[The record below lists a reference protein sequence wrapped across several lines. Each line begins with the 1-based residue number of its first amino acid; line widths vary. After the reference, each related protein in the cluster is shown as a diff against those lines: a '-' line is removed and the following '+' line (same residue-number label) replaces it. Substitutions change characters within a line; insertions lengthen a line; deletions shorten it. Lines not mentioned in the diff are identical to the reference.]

1 MSFQLAPATECIKN
15 ISRLPAKHTFFQL
28 ALTTECIELLATHF
42 ANLGLFNSHSLR
54 SVSNLA
60 EIFETHCDL
69 STRTHYG
76 AYPSVSV
83 VSLHPAPFNSHSLRS
98 VSCCIRVWKN
108 GWKFSTRTH
117 YGVYHNILTFKFLD
131 KYFSTRTHYGVY
143 QQNGLIL
150 CFKICHFLLHN

>member
-1 MSFQLAPATECIKN
+1 MSFQLAPATEYIKN

-76 AYPSVSV
+76 VYLPSICGIVG
-83 VSLHPAPFNSHSLRS
+83 LAIFQLALTTER
-98 VSCCIRVWKN
+98 
-108 GWKFSTRTH
+108 
-117 YGVYHNILTFKFLD
+117 ILLFL
-131 KYFSTRTHYGVY
+131 
-143 QQNGLIL
+143 
-150 CFKICHFLLHN
+150 